1 MSLKKFS
8 LVVFFSF
15 SFLLLRAQDRAD
27 EALAYQYFQQAE
39 YDKAAVILEKLFN
52 QTKDDNYFELYFTS
66 LIKIKKYTEAE
77 AIIKKLIKQ
86 FPIKTQYPVA
96 LGRVYLENGRTEE
109 ANKLFLDVINRVQKD
124 EFSVRE
130 LANHFYR
137 FEAYDMSVN
146 TFLQGR
152 KLLDDDQA
160 FIYELISI
168 YRFKKNKSKLVEEY
182 IKVLSVS
189 PQVLP
194 QAQSAFASIF
204 EGNSDYQLLQTA
216 LLKKLQKE
224 PDIEVFN
231 QLLIWQF
238 LQQQQYDIALR
249 QLIAQDKRIKD
260 DGALLYT
267 TANTFVANKAY
278 STAIKAYEYIVTKG
292 KENPYYLGA
301 RIQLVNTKFELAL
314 TGKYENQDIIILA
327 DQYRSILN
335 EYGKTSQTMFALQRW
350 AYLQAYYL
358 NDLKK
363 AEAALEECLA
373 IPDIAPMDQGRIK
386 LELGDTYILTQQ
398 PWEAVLIYE
407 QVAKQFENQPIGNDA
422 KFRSTKLSFYQG
434 DFKYAKSQAD
444 VLKASTSQLIANDA
458 LNLSLLISDN
468 LLSKNDSLA
477 LLMYAKAE
485 MIQFKNRPELALS
498 KLDSIR
504 MMYPINSLND
514 DILMAKAKIYL
525 KTNELTKAVE
535 LLKELISTHPES
547 IWADD
552 ALFTFADLLEK
563 KLDDIEQAKIIYQKL
578 MNDYPSSIFNAEARK
593 RFRNLRGDNLGT

>member
-1 MSLKKFS
+1 MYLKKFS
-8 LVVFFSF
+8 LVIFFSF
-15 SFLLLRAQDRAD
+15 SFFLVSAQDRVD
-27 EALAYQYFQQAE
+27 EALAYQYYQGAE
-39 YDKAAVILEKLFN
+39 YDKAAVLLEKLFN

-77 AIIKKLIKQ
+77 VMIKKLIKQ
-86 FPIKTQYPVA
+86 FPLKTQYPVA

-109 ANKLFLDVINRVQKD
+109 ANKLFLEVIDKVQKD
-124 EFSVRE
+124 EFNIRE
-130 LANHFYR
+130 LTNHFYR
-137 FEAYDMSVN
+137 FEAYDMAIN

-168 YRFKKNKSKLVEEY
+168 YRFKKNKAKLVEEY
-182 IKVLSVS
+182 LKVLGVS

-224 PDIEVFN
+224 PDVEVLN

-238 LQQQQYDIALR
+238 LQQQQYEIALR
-249 QLIAQDKRIKD
+249 QLIAQDKRTKD
-260 DGALLYT
+260 EGALLYN
-267 TANTFVANKAY
+267 TANTFAANKAY
-278 STAIKAYEYIVTKG
+278 PTAIKAFEYIITKG

-301 RIQLVNTKFELAL
+301 RIQLVNTKFEQVL
-314 TGKYENQDIIILA
+314 TGKYEKQELNVLA
-327 DQYRSILN
+327 DQYKAILA
-335 EYGKTSQTMFALQRW
+335 EYGKTAQTMFALQRW

-363 AEAALEECLA
+363 AETALEECLA
-373 IPDIAPMDQGRIK
+373 IPEIAPMDVGRIK

-468 LLSKNDSLA
+468 LQSKNDSLA

-485 MIQFKNRPELALS
+485 MIQFKNKPELALS
-498 KLDSIR
+498 KLDSIGIL
-504 MMYPINSLND
+504 YPVNSLTD

-525 KTNELTKAVE
+525 KTSELTKAVDM
-535 LLKELISTHPES
+535 LKTLISAHPES
-547 IWADD
+547 IWTDD
-552 ALFTFADLLEK
+552 ALFTLADLYEK
-563 KLDDIEQAKIIYQKL
+563 KLEDVEQAKVLYQKL
-578 MNDYPSSIFNAEARK
+578 MNDYPGSIFNAEARK
-593 RFRNLRGDNLGT
+593 RFRNLRGDNLG